1 MKGYEALGSII
12 KELDISPTFG
22 NPGTTELPMLRSIDK
37 YYLTLHD
44 SIAVGMADGYSQYL
58 LKPSLVNLH
67 SVPGLGNSIAFIHTS
82 LKNRAPIIITA
93 GQQDTRHSV
102 YEPLLYGELTDMVN
116 GLVKMKYEVRHGNDI
131 PIIMRRAKAIAL
143 TPPMG
148 PVFVSFPMDVMD
160 EDAEYLPRPHEYI
173 PPNLVDEDAV
183 NYVVN
188 ALNDAKNP
196 AIVMGYEVDVFNAFK
211 EAEELAEAIGCPVYA
226 EPLAHRSPFNSNN
239 RRFAGDLLPGSTL
252 INMKL
257 LTHDLILIIG
267 GGITLYPYLP
277 SPLLPGKHVISVG
290 FDVDPRLGE
299 AFIMNPRMFM
309 REAAKK
315 VTRKCD
321 YKREEDLL
329 YMNRVA
335 RSRAVMGID
344 YVMYEVRK
352 IFQGFTI
359 VDESISYSPTVRS
372 VMGYGHNKYFTA
384 KSGQLGWALSASL
397 GISIAEKKVLTM
409 VGDGSFMYSVQGLWT
424 AAKYKLPLKIIVLSN
439 GGYNILKS
447 YAKSYYPELETAD
460 YLNIEAKIIDI
471 AKGFGIEA
479 ETAGKD
485 LRELKW
491 LYEGEDPKLLLINLD
506 RTVQK
511 MFL

>member
-1 MKGYEALGSII
+1 M
-12 KELDISPTFG
+12 
-22 NPGTTELPMLRSIDK
+22 
-37 YYLTLHD
+37 
-44 SIAVGMADGYSQYL
+44 
-58 LKPSLVNLH
+58 
-67 SVPGLGNSIAFIHTS
+67 
-82 LKNRAPIIITA
+82 
-93 GQQDTRHSV
+93 
-102 YEPLLYGELTDMVN
+102 
-116 GLVKMKYEVRHGNDI
+116 
-131 PIIMRRAKAIAL
+131 
-143 TPPMG
+143 
-148 PVFVSFPMDVMD
+148 
-160 EDAEYLPRPHEYI
+160 
-173 PPNLVDEDAV
+173 
-183 NYVVN
+183 
-188 ALNDAKNP
+188 
-196 AIVMGYEVDVFNAFK
+196 
-211 EAEELAEAIGCPVYA
+211 
-226 EPLAHRSPFNSNN
+226 
-239 RRFAGDLLPGSTL
+239 

-479 ETAGKD
+479 ETADKD

>member
-1 MKGYEALGSII
+1 MKGYETLKASI
-12 KELDISPTFG
+12 KELDISPAFG
-22 NPGTTELPMLRSIDK
+22 NPGTTELPMLRGIDQ

-44 SIAVGMADGYSQYL
+44 SIAVGMADGYSQYS

-67 SVPGLGNSIAFIHTS
+67 SVPGVGNSIAFIHTS

-93 GQQDTRHSV
+93 GQQDTRHAV

-116 GLVKMKYEVRHGNDI
+116 GLVKMRYEVRHSNDI
-131 PIIMRRAKAIAL
+131 PIIMRKAKAIAL

-148 PVFVSFPMDVMD
+148 PVFISFPMDIMD
-160 EDAEYLPRPHEYI
+160 EDAEYLPRPHAYHI
-173 PPNLVDEDAV
+173 PNLIDEDAV
-183 NYVVN
+183 DYIANTLN
-188 ALNDAKNP
+188 AAKNP
-196 AIVMGYEVDVFNAFK
+196 ALVMGYEVDAFNAFK
-211 EAEELAEAIGCPVYA
+211 EAEELANALGCPVYA
-226 EPLAHRSPFNSNN
+226 EPLAHRSPFNSNSK
-239 RRFAGDLLPGSTL
+239 RFAGDLLPGSTL

-277 SPLLPGKHVISVG
+277 SPLLPGKRIISVG

-299 AFIMNPRMFM
+299 TFIMNPRIFM
-309 REAAKK
+309 KEAAKK
-315 VTRKCD
+315 ITHKCN
-321 YKREEDLL
+321 YVREDDLL
-329 YMNRVA
+329 YMNRVV

-344 YVMYEVRK
+344 YVMHEVRK
-352 IFQGFTI
+352 VFQDFTV
-359 VDESISYSPTVRS
+359 VDESISYSPIVRS

-397 GISIAEKKVLTM
+397 GISIVEKRLLTI

-447 YAKSYYPELETAD
+447 YAKSYYPELEAAD
-460 YLNIEAKIIDI
+460 YLNIEAKITDI

-491 LYEGEDPKLLLINLD
+491 LYEGEDPKLLLINID